1 MKLLE
6 QQSAMA
12 EAMSSSE
19 SCKAQMSKELEVL
32 HEVCRSLS
40 EMDGHHGR
48 ELWFLTVLGIIA
60 GIVGFTV
67 IGSLIV
73 LLWMILYSL

>member
-1 MKLLE
+1 MT
-6 QQSAMA
+6 

-19 SCKAQMSKELEVL
+19 SYKAQMSKELEVL

-48 ELWFLTVLGIIA
+48 ELLGFLAGFVIVFYGVWFLAFALFGNGT
-60 GIVGFTV
+60 
-67 IGSLIV
+67 
-73 LLWMILYSL
+73 